1 MKVHMKK
8 LAVFMLAGTLV
19 LSGIVQ
25 PTVAQAEGLKEQT
38 EDSLTQEDTKNEE
51 QHENS
56 VEENKDVLND
66 NKEEAE
72 ASEAENNTSDVKDDN
87 KAELGTK
94 SEADKK
100 AVEETAA
107 EDAVVVMTQGDA
119 EVGSYKSLGDALKD
133 VKDYSY
139 SENKTEYVIKLQQ
152 DTKEDIVIPA
162 KKKIAI
168 DLNGFKITNVSSHTI
183 YNNSTNIRIIDSKG
197 GGIVDNT
204 THAKAAVYNN
214 IKASITLQGGTF
226 SRSAEASTGD
236 SASGNNSFYVL
247 KNFGTMY
254 IKEGTTVKFSD
265 SNPGLYSSLVGNGWQ
280 DAASA
285 EAGKNGEPKP
295 SEGGKK
301 ATLKIYDGATLTGGQ
316 ITVKNDDYG
325 VLEVSG
331 GKIIQPSEGRAAI
344 ANNNAATI
352 KGGTI
357 EATGAN
363 GQAVYSRYFDTN
375 GANKGEL
382 TISGGSFKSAGTVI
396 DAQKGSKLTVTDGAF
411 ETTGKDSYIFT
422 VDKTVDSSIVNGTYK
437 GVTVDKVSNNE
448 NAFEEGYAPRQ
459 DKDGN
464 IVVDVTDEGASA
476 VIISK
481 DGTEKKYVKAQDAG
495 KALKDGETLKLLKD
509 YNSTPDYD
517 WGISISA
524 ADVTVDLNGYSVTSN
539 KETTSNSNGYA
550 IKFGRPESGAK
561 NHTVTIKNSG
571 DKQSVLKSSL
581 YQVFAQ
587 SGDSRYNV
595 IVKLEGDIVLKDT
608 NPSEEAL
615 GIMLGTGAKLLDTET
630 ARKLVPNGG
639 FSVKEA
645 DGNNYIYGD
654 YANALDKST
663 DKYVLMLNDY
673 VTGSSISSGDEEGT
687 LDLGGHT
694 YTYTGSDAAIDV
706 NHPNVTLT
714 VKNGK
719 VVATNEACDG
729 AHLIGAPN
737 ASQMNNRGLVLDK
750 VELTVPGDVCGIITN
765 GTETGNK
772 VTLKDSVL
780 NVKNGIGIYFPST
793 GDVVIDNSVINAKY
807 TGVQMCAGNLTVKG
821 DKTAIT
827 VTEKPQEKLE
837 GDGAIAD
844 GAAISIVK
852 RDGYKELGTVTIEGG
867 TFKAPKGVDAI
878 KTYTFNNTDK
888 TEGEWK
894 EAGEVVDVEG
904 GSFSTVVPENI
915 CGDKFIPTEIDPD
928 TGLATVKKDTKAPEI
943 SLVNNGK
950 YYGGK
955 VTFTVTDD
963 NEVANV
969 IANDKELIAKD
980 GEYTI
985 EGAGTYH
992 IVAADSVGNKT
1003 EVTIEVV
1010 ADKGI
1015 LSKDTAKVTLVNKLV
1030 ANGKEQTQEVEVT
1043 VGGVLLA
1050 EGVDYEVTGNKAT
1063 EAGTYTLKITG
1074 IGNYEGSVEVEYT
1087 VAKKGTVVDPS
1098 DPTDPQKPGD
1108 KDPAD
1113 KTDKTTNKNSKTDT
1127 VKTADTAN
1135 VTGYMAVMVLAAG
1148 IVLLAMRRKLK
1159 R

>member
-1 MKVHMKK
+1 M
-8 LAVFMLAGTLV
+8 
-19 LSGIVQ
+19 
-25 PTVAQAEGLKEQT
+25 
-38 EDSLTQEDTKNEE
+38 
-51 QHENS
+51 
-56 VEENKDVLND
+56 
-66 NKEEAE
+66 
-72 ASEAENNTSDVKDDN
+72 
-87 KAELGTK
+87 
-94 SEADKK
+94 
-100 AVEETAA
+100 
-107 EDAVVVMTQGDA
+107 
-119 EVGSYKSLGDALKD
+119 YK
-133 VKDYSY
+133 
-139 SENKTEYVIKLQQ
+139 
-152 DTKEDIVIPA
+152 
-162 KKKIAI
+162 
-168 DLNGFKITNVSSHTI
+168 
-183 YNNSTNIRIIDSKG
+183 
-197 GGIVDNT
+197 
-204 THAKAAVYNN
+204 
-214 IKASITLQGGTF
+214 
-226 SRSAEASTGD
+226 
-236 SASGNNSFYVL
+236 
-247 KNFGTMY
+247 
-254 IKEGTTVKFSD
+254 
-265 SNPGLYSSLVGNGWQ
+265 
-280 DAASA
+280 
-285 EAGKNGEPKP
+285 
-295 SEGGKK
+295 
-301 ATLKIYDGATLTGGQ
+301 
-316 ITVKNDDYG
+316 
-325 VLEVSG
+325 
-331 GKIIQPSEGRAAI
+331 
-344 ANNNAATI
+344 
-352 KGGTI
+352 
-357 EATGAN
+357 
-363 GQAVYSRYFDTN
+363 
-375 GANKGEL
+375 
-382 TISGGSFKSAGTVI
+382 
-396 DAQKGSKLTVTDGAF
+396 
-411 ETTGKDSYIFT
+411 
-422 VDKTVDSSIVNGTYK
+422 
-437 GVTVDKVSNNE
+437 
-448 NAFEEGYAPRQ
+448 RQ
-459 DKDGN
+459 
-464 IVVDVTDEGASA
+464 
-476 VIISK
+476 
-481 DGTEKKYVKAQDAG
+481 
-495 KALKDGETLKLLKD
+495 
-509 YNSTPDYD
+509 
-517 WGISISA
+517 
-524 ADVTVDLNGYSVTSN
+524 
-539 KETTSNSNGYA
+539 
-550 IKFGRPESGAK
+550 
-561 NHTVTIKNSG
+561 IKNSG